1 MVLTVVSVPI
11 PLQNDTS
18 PLIRLGFVLAHN
30 LWERRSVRSLEV
42 SDVGTF
48 GNQRRGRSC
57 LLKRL
62 EAEPRFNPQLNNSSA
77 QQVGFV
83 T

>member
-1 MVLTVVSVPI
+1 M
-11 PLQNDTS
+11 
-18 PLIRLGFVLAHN
+18 
-30 LWERRSVRSLEV
+30 RSLEV

-48 GNQRRGRSC
+48 GNQRRSKSC

-83 T
+83 I